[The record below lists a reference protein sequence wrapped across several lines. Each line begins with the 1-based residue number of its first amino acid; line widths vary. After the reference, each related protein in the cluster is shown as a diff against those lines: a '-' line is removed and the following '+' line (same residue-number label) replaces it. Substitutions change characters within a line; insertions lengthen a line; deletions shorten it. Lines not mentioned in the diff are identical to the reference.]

1 MSDSPLSDIMGEHAA
16 TRSPDSYE
24 RFLALFRAGTVG
36 IAASGTPV
44 VDASGRL
51 AAGSDLGAGRT
62 THGDGKARILAFAD
76 PEAALRNFG
85 PRFNAGVSGAVLLHM
100 AAADADCDG
109 ILVNSATEEVSLVI
123 SKSTAQSLVASAGEN
138 EPPRRRWWNRR

>member
-16 TRSPDSYE
+16 TRSPESYE
-24 RFLALFRAGTVG
+24 RFVTLFRTSTVG
-36 IAASGTPV
+36 IVTNGTPV
-44 VDASGRL
+44 LDASGRL
-51 AAGSDLGAGRT
+51 VAGSDLGAGQT
-62 THGDGKARILAFAD
+62 THGDGKARILTFAD

-85 PRFNAGVSGAVLLHM
+85 PRFNVGVSGAVVLQM
-100 AAADADCDG
+100 AATDADCEG

-123 SKSTAQSLVASAGEN
+123 SKSTARSLVASGGEA